1 MDIGRPDAQ
10 QFRLTRTLFGRSGLR
25 LEGKDHVGHQA
36 KALAKLE
43 IQLPIEFSGRRCSGV
58 GRVIHM
64 WRTDIF
70 TFSVRTYSHVRTPA
84 CTARTLRNQRNL
96 NLHEYASGDHR
107 RLETSADAGGSEY
120 IHEAEMRG
128 GGKRAAAHTVLSS
141 GTDGGTMDST

>member
-1 MDIGRPDAQ
+1 MAIGRPDAQ

-43 IQLPIEFSGRRCSGV
+43 IQLPIEFRGRRCSGV

-70 TFSVRTYSHVRTPA
+70 TFTHAGMYGDDPTTPA
-84 CTARTLRNQRNL
+84 KPAKPQ
-96 NLHEYASGDHR
+96 SP
-107 RLETSADAGGSEY
+107 
-120 IHEAEMRG
+120 
-128 GGKRAAAHTVLSS
+128 
-141 GTDGGTMDST
+141 